1 MGTEKLAKLV
11 VSYYDEARADDNI
24 SVGFREFVRANRKFG
39 AKAAESGDMDALG
52 YAAFLAA
59 QRGGLTG
66 AGNYDAWLDTVAMVA
81 PAEEEDAA
89 EGESPPQPS

>member
-66 AGNYDAWLDTVAMVA
+66 AVDYDAWLDTVSMVA
-81 PAEEEDAA
+81 PAEDAA
-89 EGESPPQPS
+89 EGESQPQPS